1 MKTTW
6 AGNRLI
12 LGIIWKGRVILL
24 KLGVN
29 TVLFKPFSVLEAMKA
44 VKLAGYDG
52 VELSA
57 IGGMCEHLVLDD
69 WENSA
74 PPIKA
79 AAEELGLKLLSME
92 VASLDEERLR
102 KAFAAAQYLGVPVVN
117 VGPGG
122 KSDDP
127 VDFENCVSTLQAR
140 AELAATYGVT
150 LCCKAHVGGAIYSTP
165 TTIEAARRI
174 TSPAFGVDMD
184 PSHIHRAGERPEE
197 ALAQVVQYM
206 KHIHIRDCKG
216 EGPSPG
222 TPALQ
227 ACGRGDINL
236 FGYFRE
242 LVKAGYD
249 GPVCL
254 EVIGPNLTM
263 QEAMA
268 VASESYGYMNCC
280 LKQLGAR

>member
-1 MKTTW
+1 MQKDDAKCTKFVLKIDYLVCIMKTNTGGQEPAVW
-6 AGNRLI
+6 NS
-12 LGIIWKGRVILL
+12 WKGRVIVLN
-24 KLGVN
+24 LGVN
-29 TVLFKPFSVLEAMKA
+29 TVLFKPFSMEEALRA

-57 IGGMCEHLVLDD
+57 IAGMCEHLVLDD

-79 AAEELGLKLLSME
+79 IAEELGLKLLSME

-102 KAFAAAQYLGVPVVN
+102 KAFAAARYLGVPVVN

-127 VDFENCVSTLQAR
+127 DDFEICVATLQAR
-140 AELAATYGVT
+140 AELAASYGVT

-174 TSPAFGVDMD
+174 TSPGFGVDMD

-206 KHIHIRDCKG
+206 KHVHIRSM
-216 EGPSPG
+216 PVM
-222 TPALQ
+222 TALF
-227 ACGRGDINL
+227 AWKSL
-236 FGYFRE
+236 
-242 LVKAGYD
+242 
-249 GPVCL
+249 
-254 EVIGPNLTM
+254 
-263 QEAMA
+263 
-268 VASESYGYMNCC
+268 
-280 LKQLGAR
+280 ARI